1 MKEKIGFWAFA
12 LGIIGVGFG
21 MGGIEAAQTAM
32 EWVAVAGVT
41 ATSLMLMQLG
51 IWIIQDRT

>member
-21 MGGIEAAQTAM
+21 VGGVENAQTVY
-32 EWVAVAGVT
+32 EWIAVAGLT
-41 ATSLMLMQLG
+41 FTSLMLMQMG
-51 IWIIQDRT
+51 IWMIQDRN

>member
-1 MKEKIGFWAFA
+1 MKENIGFWAFA

-21 MGGIEAAQTAM
+21 MGGIENAQTAI

-41 ATSLMLMQLG
+41 FTSLMLMQMG
-51 IWIIQDRT
+51 VWIINKKI